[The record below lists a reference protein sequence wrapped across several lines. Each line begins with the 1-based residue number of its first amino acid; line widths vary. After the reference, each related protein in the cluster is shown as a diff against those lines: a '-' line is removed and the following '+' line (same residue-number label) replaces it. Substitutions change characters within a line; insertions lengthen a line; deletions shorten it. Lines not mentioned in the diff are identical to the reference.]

1 MRQLVTSLES
11 IALSEDPAGGMD
23 FLPQYLESTN
33 VYGSF
38 KDAYIPFPRSSGA
51 AFCSSGLLVCFG
63 RPATLLRRVSVRSES
78 SSTPRSLS
86 ALGPASS
93 AFVPVGAIPPLF
105 TQTSGGAGSQVPEAQ
120 SIASFYFPD
129 RVSTYFA
136 KNKHACVSH
145 YLSRLFE
152 EYKFNEN

>member
-1 MRQLVTSLES
+1 VTSLES
-11 IALSEDPAGGMD
+11 IALSEDPAAGGMD
-23 FLPQYLESTN
+23 FMPQYLESTN

-51 AFCSSGLLVCFG
+51 AFCSAGLLVCFG

-105 TQTSGGAGSQVPEAQ
+105 TQASGAGSQVPEAQ

-129 RVSTYFA
+129 RVSSKIKIL
-136 KNKHACVSH
+136 KNR
-145 YLSRLFE
+145 YPRIFLF
-152 EYKFNEN
+152 KLAI